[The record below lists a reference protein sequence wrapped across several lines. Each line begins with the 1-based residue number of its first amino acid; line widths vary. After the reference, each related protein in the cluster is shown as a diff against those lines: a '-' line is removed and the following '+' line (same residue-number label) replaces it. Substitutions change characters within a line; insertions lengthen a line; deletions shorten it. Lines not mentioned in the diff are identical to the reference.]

1 MIWYFLGNTHTALL
15 WGNCAAACQP
25 SLWLLHLRTSEMSP
39 RISHSAFLCLV
50 HWSGLSS
57 LSLQL
62 NFSAPNKNSLQLFS
76 CSPLDKKI
84 KYIFFSLYNIKAV
97 KDLKIWYSISILVC
111 HRKETGYALRCTL
124 LNLYTEFYQEKKILF
139 PLLSSSLQVYSI
151 MKKLTPPTANMQQ
164 VEKTQHCPPVPNLLK
179 TVTCKCNSLI
189 THLTWIYHLY
199 LSTSSLC
206 REKFSIQECKLIL
219 RASFHSASMLHV
231 LLPLLRLP
239 LPSAPHYL
247 LPANTLLTKSSF
259 SPTADLCFW

>member
-1 MIWYFLGNTHTALL
+1 MGEL
-15 WGNCAAACQP
+15 CSCVP
-25 SLWLLHLRTSEMSP
+25 WLLHLRTSELSP

-62 NFSAPNKNSLQLFS
+62 NFSASNKNSLQLFS

-206 REKFSIQECKLIL
+206 REQFSIQECKLIL
-219 RASFHSASMLHV
+219 GASFHSASMLHV